1 MVVEE
6 RTVEVNGSSVRYLA
20 AGEGPPLVLLHALG
34 ESALDWRRWVMP
46 ALARR
51 RSVYAP
57 DLLGPKSGRGAGT
70 VRRPLSQASSQT
82 SWMF

>member
-1 MVVEE
+1 MEID
-6 RTVEVNGSSVRYLA
+6 GSSVRYPA
-20 AGEGPPLVLLHALG
+20 AGEGPPLVLLHAFG
-34 ESALDWRRWVMP
+34 ESALDWRWVMP

-57 DLLGPKSGRGAGT
+57 DLLGPQSGDGAGT
-70 VRRPLSQASSQT
+70 VRRPLSQASSRT